1 MKIRKSRLKQ
11 IIKEEV
17 NSFKFIPINEGVDPE
32 VEKQVL
38 SDAITQLQ
46 VLVSADNDLGL
57 ENDANGILASV
68 IESLQSLMNPV
79 SEDNGPSTL
88 LDEIVVQEIVKAL
101 AEDTKTPHS
110 DQAETAKNLNTY
122 DKESTI
128 LQRLKAAVKAGEP
141 GAAAKLAAFEEEE
154 AKA

>member
-32 VEKQVL
+32 VEKRVL

-68 IESLQSLMNPV
+68 IENLQSLMNPV

>member
-68 IESLQSLMNPV
+68 IENLQSLMNPV

>member
-17 NSFKFIPINEGVDPE
+17 SSFKFIPINEGVDPE

-68 IESLQSLMNPV
+68 IENLQSLMNPV

-101 AEDTKTPHS
+101 GEAGEH
-110 DQAETAKNLNTY
+110 A
-122 DKESTI
+122 
-128 LQRLKAAVKAGEP
+128 KAADALKHKSTHTPLNHNEKA
-141 GAAAKLAAFEEEE
+141 ALKYREEE
-154 AKA
+154 AEKEKENA